1 MDGLTHSL
9 VGLTSAKAGLERL
22 SPYSTI
28 VCILSANAPDAD
40 VVSYFF
46 GGRWVL
52 LQQHRGITHSI
63 IGTLILGWLIPSIVY
78 GAERALANWR
88 KRPPRIRYRGLLVAS
103 LIAAATHPLMD
114 WTNNYGVRP
123 LLPWSGRWFYG
134 DLVFIVDPYLLLV
147 LGGAAFLLT
156 SNRRWQIA
164 GWSLVA
170 LAITFVLLGVS
181 PPRAAGTGG
190 LSVARMI
197 WILGALG
204 LALARATGLQQRLGR
219 PIAFAALSFVIL
231 YWGSLALAHH
241 AAYQNAE
248 TEANQIAVQK
258 GERFIRVAAMP
269 TAANPFQWLCV
280 AETDR
285 AMYRFF
291 VGVGKPIPV
300 ADLPNMIGDVNQS
313 GSRTAIERYAKPTG
327 RNEALVSAA
336 SRDPRAQILLGF
348 ARFPSAR
355 VENDKCIGQ
364 TLVQFADLRYTEPGG
379 TRGSF
384 SLAVPIECPAP

>member
-22 SPYSTI
+22 SPFTTT
-28 VCILSANAPDAD
+28 VCILSANAPDID
-40 VVSYFF
+40 VVSFFF

-52 LQQHRGITHSI
+52 LQQHRGLTHSI
-63 IGTLILGWLIPSIVY
+63 LGTLFLGWLIPSILY
-78 GAERALANWR
+78 GAERAFASWR
-88 KRPPRIRYRGLLVAS
+88 KRPPRIRYRGLLLAS

-134 DLVFIVDPYLLLV
+134 DLVFIVDPYLFLV

-156 SNRRWQIA
+156 SNTRWRII
-164 GWSLVA
+164 GWSLLGLV
-170 LAITFVLLGVS
+170 ITVVVMGVS

-190 LSVARMI
+190 LAVARVI
-197 WILGALG
+197 WIAGGVG
-204 LALARATGLQQRLGR
+204 LALARSTGLQQRLGR
-219 PIAFAALSFVIL
+219 SLAFGALSFVII
-231 YWGSLALAHH
+231 YWGALAWAHH
-241 AAYQNAE
+241 VAYQNAVI
-248 TEANQIAVQK
+248 EANAVALQE
-258 GERFIRVAAMP
+258 GERFLRVAAMP

-291 VGVGKPIPV
+291 VGVSGQVPA
-300 ADLPNMIGDVNQS
+300 ADLPNLIVDGNHAGPKS
-313 GSRTAIERYAKPTG
+313 AIERYAKPTG
-327 RNEALVSAA
+327 ESERLVSAA
-336 SRDPRAQILLGF
+336 SRDPRAQVLLGF
-348 ARFPSAR
+348 ARFPAAR
-355 VENDKCIGQ
+355 VETDNCVGQ

-379 TRGSF
+379 TRGNF
-384 SLAVPIECPAP
+384 SLAVPIECPGP